1 MKKLFLA
8 ALLSISMIA
17 VAQKR
22 EQRGDDQLTVEQ
34 RTELKV
40 KKMTLE
46 LDLNAKQQKELTALY
61 LEEGKKMEGKR
72 AEMKSKKEKEEK
84 PSKEERFEMKN
95 KRLDNQIETK
105 AKLKKILTPEQMEK
119 FEKMKEDKP
128 NRMQKRERKSEP
140 KK

>member
-8 ALLSISMIA
+8 ALLSVSMIA
-17 VAQKR
+17 VSQKR
-22 EQRGDDQLTVEQ
+22 EQKGDDHLTVEQ

-40 KKMTLE
+40 KKMTLD

-61 LEEGKKMEGKR
+61 LEEGKKIEEKR
-72 AEMKSKKEKEEK
+72 AEMKSKKENSEK
-84 PSKEERFEMKN
+84 PSKEERFEIKN
-95 KRLDNQIETK
+95 KRLDNQIEMK
-105 AKLKKILTPEQMEK
+105 AKLKKILTSEQMEK

-128 NRMQKRERKSEP
+128 NRMQKRERKMES

>member
-8 ALLSISMIA
+8 ALLSVSMIA
-17 VAQKR
+17 VSQKR
-22 EQRGDDQLTVEQ
+22 EQKGDDQLTIEQ

-84 PSKEERFEMKN
+84 PSKEERFAMKN
-95 KRLDNQIETK
+95 KRLDNQIDMK
-105 AKLKKILTPEQMEK
+105 GKIKKILTPEQMEK
-119 FEKMKEDKP
+119 FEKMKEDRP
-128 NRMQKRERKSEP
+128 NKMQKRERKAEP

>member
-8 ALLSISMIA
+8 ALLSVSMIA
-17 VAQKR
+17 VSQKR
-22 EQRGDDQLTVEQ
+22 EQKGDDQLTIEQ

-40 KKMTLE
+40 KKMTLD

-95 KRLDNQIETK
+95 KRLDNQIEMK

>member
-128 NRMQKRERKSEP
+128 NKMQKRERKMEP

>member
-8 ALLSISMIA
+8 ALLSVSMIA
-17 VAQKR
+17 VSQKR
-22 EQRGDDQLTVEQ
+22 EQKGDDQLTIEQ

-46 LDLNAKQQKELTALY
+46 LDLNTKQQKELTALY

-84 PSKEERFEMKN
+84 PSKEERFAMKN
-95 KRLDNQIETK
+95 KRLDNQIEMK
-105 AKLKKILTPEQMEK
+105 GKIKKILTPEQMEK
-119 FEKMKEDKP
+119 FEKMKEDRP
-128 NRMQKRERKSEP
+128 NKMQKRERKAEP